1 MRYVCVQIH
10 KQVYSIKI
18 QVYSIKIYM
27 YLPIDPF
34 VPPLGSLGFSQPQQD
49 VRTVCG
55 VGFWGREGVLVA
67 KCVES
72 RVEKHLEQ
80 PCVRRGP

>member
-10 KQVYSIKI
+10 K

-34 VPPLGSLGFSQPQQD
+34 VPLIFPSLGSLGFSQPQQD